1 MGKSAGRAN
10 ASAEGRRVFWGCLR
24 QESVSWRA
32 VALTGRVAIL
42 AARAGGRF
50 LRYAVVDFDIILTV
64 RTGTLL
70 AS

>member
-1 MGKSAGRAN
+1 M
-10 ASAEGRRVFWGCLR
+10 F
-24 QESVSWRA
+24 
-32 VALTGRVAIL
+32 
-42 AARAGGRF
+42 AARDGERVVYAKFAYTTFWEIDGNRWGRF